1 MQKQLVSIFALF
13 SLCVA
18 NVTMA
23 DHVSDDKVDDILLTK
38 GHARMVVSV
47 SGNNIEIELYTPS
60 TNVLNFSG
68 VPSNESQQAE
78 LDEAV
83 AWLTEVD
90 NVLTLVDAA
99 KCTAVVAE
107 VNSSIIKDKT
117 KTNNVESFEFDA
129 YYVLQCE
136 EPSELDQITINLFEK
151 YPAVKEIFTKRQG
164 VGKIKRGKL
173 SSTNTGISLQ

>member
-1 MQKQLVSIFALF
+1 MQKQLVSIFSLF
-13 SLCVA
+13 FLCMA
-18 NVTMA
+18 SAAMA

-38 GHARMVVSV
+38 GHARMIVFV
-47 SGNNIEIELYTPS
+47 SGSSIEIEFYTP
-60 TNVLNFSG
+60 TINILTFEG
-68 VPSNESQQAE
+68 MPGNELQQAE
-78 LDEAV
+78 FDEAV
-83 AWLTEVD
+83 TWLTEAD
-90 NVLTLVDAA
+90 NVLTVADVA

-107 VNSSIIKDKT
+107 VNSSIIDSKT
-117 KTNNVESFEFDA
+117 KTDKAKLVEFDA
-129 YYVLQCE
+129 YYVLECQ